1 MQPKGRDIH
10 VLDVL
15 GYVEQAENVFDFLDM
30 LRINTRRVA
39 LFEQQ
44 LEVLCVETSRSLPL
58 FMARM

>member
-15 GYVEQAENVFDFLDM
+15 GYVEQAENVFDLLDM
-30 LRINTRRVA
+30 LRIDTRGVA

-44 LEVLCVETSRSLPL
+44 LESVETSRSLPL
-58 FMARM
+58 IMARM